1 MTLRAAVLMSTY
13 NGGAYLREQIESVLA
28 QDYPNLQVL
37 VRDDGSCDHTP
48 ALLATFAANPQ
59 VRVIFGK
66 NLGIV
71 GSFFQL
77 LRHVDPDTE
86 FIAFCDQDDVW
97 LPGKVS
103 RAVSRLQQEVPSDT
117 PGLYCSA
124 YTVVD
129 RDLRVLGHSPRVVRP
144 PTFANA
150 LVQNIAPGCSMVLN
164 RAAWRL
170 LTKHPPGPAVPVHDW
185 WAYLVVSAFGRVV
198 YDSESYLLYRQHAG
212 NTIGEATGFYR
223 KWRRRLHRFLTQ
235 SDRRVITGQAREFQ
249 RLYGHLL
256 DPAQAAMLNEFLHHG
271 SRIWDRVRYALRSPV
286 YRQSRVDDLILRCL
300 VVLDRV

>member
-1 MTLRAAVLMSTY
+1 M
-13 NGGAYLREQIESVLA
+13 
-28 QDYPNLQVL
+28 
-37 VRDDGSCDHTP
+37 
-48 ALLATFAANPQ
+48 
-59 VRVIFGK
+59 
-66 NLGIV
+66 
-71 GSFFQL
+71 
-77 LRHVDPDTE
+77 
-86 FIAFCDQDDVW
+86 
-97 LPGKVS
+97 
-103 RAVSRLQQEVPSDT
+103 
-117 PGLYCSA
+117 
-124 YTVVD
+124 VD

-256 DPAQAAMLNEFLHHG
+256 APAQAAMLNEFLHHG